1 MAEKIKGTY
10 EIHVGNYDWGCS
22 VDRAL
27 ITLEEPVFSV
37 DPAGFS
43 VTERKM
49 ITDQDSEDHPLIEA
63 SFPRK
68 VEDAWLCDEEGERVE
83 EPSRRICLS
92 LHVSPEEG
100 TPLAATS
107 RTEIFVWVSP
117 YELHI
122 SCQKTG
128 SDLPE
133 LVIDPVCRGKKTAAD
148 IFAKKSHVTSDGIR
162 YDYAEYIPPED
173 TGTLY
178 VWLHGLGEGQMEGSD
193 AYLPLLGRKGT
204 TMAGEAFQSMIGGA
218 RVLVPQ
224 CPTYWMDADGKRTN
238 FSKGRILADG
248 TSFYTPSLEEFIDDY
263 AREMGAEK
271 IVLAGCSNGGY
282 MCLMLALSR
291 PDRYAA
297 VVPICEAV
305 PDKSLSD
312 EQIRILKDVPLYF
325 VYSKDDPIVV
335 PEYHEIPT
343 IGRLRKAGASDLH
356 VFAADKVVDR
366 SGKYKDEDGNPYRY
380 MGHLSWICYDNNETD
395 DGTGLSAW
403 EWIARKLG
411 RK

>member
-1 MAEKIKGTY
+1 MTGKIRGTY

-27 ITLEEPVFSV
+27 ITLEEPVSAV
-37 DPAGFS
+37 DPADFS
-43 VTERKM
+43 VMERKK
-49 ITDQDSEDHPLIEA
+49 ITDRESEDHPLTEA

-68 VEDAWLCDEEGERVE
+68 VEDAWLCDERGERVE
-83 EPSRRICLS
+83 KSSRRICLS
-92 LHVSPEEG
+92 LYVSPEEG
-100 TPLAATS
+100 SPLAATS

-122 SCQKTG
+122 SCRNADPDT
-128 SDLPE
+128 PE

-148 IFAKKSHVTSDGIR
+148 IFAKKSYVTSEGIR
-162 YDYAEYIPPED
+162 YDYAEYVPPED
-173 TGTLY
+173 TDTLY

-204 TMAGEAFQSMIGGA
+204 TMAGEGFQSMIGGA

-224 CPTYWMDADGKRTN
+224 CPTYWMDADGKQTN
-238 FSKGRILADG
+238 FRKGTIEADG
-248 TSFYTPSLEEFIDDY
+248 TSYYTRSLEEFIDEY
-263 AREMGAEK
+263 ARETGAGK

-291 PDRYAA
+291 PDRYTA

-305 PDKSLSD
+305 PDQCLSD
-312 EQIRILKDVPLYF
+312 GQISVLKDVPLYF
-325 VYSKDDPIVV
+325 IYSADDPIVV

-343 IGRLRKAGASDLH
+343 IERLKQAGAADLH
-356 VFAADKVVDR
+356 VFAADKVVDT
-366 SGKYKDEDGNPYRY
+366 SGRYKDKDGNPYRY
-380 MGHLSWICYDNNETD
+380 MGHLSWICFDNNETD

-403 EWIARKLG
+403 EWIAGKLG
-411 RK
+411 R